1 MASDKYLNLLLLVGL
16 FCTTVFWGCED
27 DECPD
32 ETNWE
37 CPDYDPCWDKEP
49 VFADF
54 TMYRTA
60 RARVWLQQDSF
71 IAVPFERKT
80 TYGDVNFSAIDRNAT
95 SYHWQVGDNPDND
108 RFTPDFSMSF
118 PCSTVGEQIPVTLTV
133 TRPGDTTCVDW
144 TQTSETTTRILEIV
158 SIEDTAIKG
167 RYRGHLLS
175 KPEEEY
181 TFEVEYINCMDWA
194 NLSEDCFCSE
204 SVLVYHNLLNHG
216 CSNDTRIRFAE
227 YNFMGI
233 HNFLSVNA
241 THGCDLPLDY
251 GSLQVQAAL
260 LRLNGEDSIRVDM
273 DISYSQSPTI
283 PFERTLEAFVGVRE
297 E

>member
-1 MASDKYLNLLLLVGL
+1 MFDYKIFLLLLSG
-16 FCTTVFWGCED
+16 FIIIGTGCKDD

-32 ETNWE
+32 ETNII
-37 CPDYDPCWDKEP
+37 CPDYDPCWDREP

-71 IAVPFERKT
+71 IAVPFERKA
-80 TYGDVNFSAIDRNAT
+80 TYGDVNFSATDRNAT

-108 RFTPDFSMSF
+108 RFTPDFSMRF
-118 PCSTVGEQIPVTLTV
+118 PCSTVGAQIPVTLTV

-251 GSLQVQAAL
+251 GSLQIQAAL

-273 DISYSQSPTI
+273 DISYAQSPTI
-283 PFERTLEAFVGVRE
+283 PFVRTVEAFVGVRE